1 MACTARSLKDNGSIT
16 ARRDDKCPLSIL
28 YIMEIHMSSF
38 EDKVAIITGGSA
50 GIGLAAAKLL
60 ASKGARVLITG
71 RRANVLQ
78 EIASASSNI
87 LGLVADASDPEAAS
101 KTVAAAIDKWGR
113 LDILIN
119 NAGGGAIQPLGGVD
133 VQTISEIYSV
143 NVVGPVLLTA
153 AAVPHLAKTK
163 GAVVNMSSTFGSKVA
178 SGLSLY
184 GSSKAAIEYLTRA
197 WAIELAPFGIRVNA
211 IAPGPVET
219 NFLRERMRLSDD
231 EIRTVKD
238 QELRKIP
245 LGRRGDPK
253 DVAPWIVA
261 LAEPATTWVTGQILA
276 VDGGL
281 VNA

>member
-1 MACTARSLKDNGSIT
+1 
-16 ARRDDKCPLSIL
+16 
-28 YIMEIHMSSF
+28 
-38 EDKVAIITGGSA
+38 
-50 GIGLAAAKLL
+50 
-60 ASKGARVLITG
+60 
-71 RRANVLQ
+71 
-78 EIASASSNI
+78 
-87 LGLVADASDPEAAS
+87 
-101 KTVAAAIDKWGR
+101 
-113 LDILIN
+113 
-119 NAGGGAIQPLGGVD
+119 
-133 VQTISEIYSV
+133 
-143 NVVGPVLLTA
+143 
-153 AAVPHLAKTK
+153 
-163 GAVVNMSSTFGSKVA
+163 MSSTFGSKVA